1 MLSIISIMI
10 SKILISFKKKSVDSN
25 LGTIISKK
33 KETINKETINK
44 ETINSKNKETINSK
58 NKGTINSKNK
68 GTINSKKQFV
78 FAFATKPFVKLIF
91 IISLTMIA
99 RLIFQHLSSK
109 PFVKSLEAAIFGP
122 NA

>member
-1 MLSIISIMI
+1 MI
-10 SKILISFKKKSVDSN
+10 SKILISLKKKSVDSN

-33 KETINKETINK
+33 KETINK